1 MGGELLRCL
10 KSWRG
15 NQPDSGT
22 KSPFCGC
29 LSGEH
34 RVNAKDDSLLRHP
47 SLNSW
52 PLFYGIAGL
61 SFAIILVG
69 LATIGIS
76 TPEATVAMIRLS
88 VQVASPCIYLAFVA
102 TALGQ
107 LFPSG
112 FSSWLLRNRRYVGL
126 SFAAGFGWQ
135 AVFIVVLLGL
145 HGDYYATTLHDSA
158 EFITRMLSYTLL
170 LALTMTSF
178 FPVRRAMDPRHWRL
192 LHRVG
197 IWYFWAAIWV
207 SYAETVMAGDT
218 RVIAIVFVISGL
230 LVLTLR
236 CAAFLKQRLAL
247 VVEHPAETTTP

>member
-1 MGGELLRCL
+1 MGER
-10 KSWRG
+10 
-15 NQPDSGT
+15 
-22 KSPFCGC
+22 
-29 LSGEH
+29 
-34 RVNAKDDSLLRHP
+34 RVNARDNSLLLHP
-47 SLNSW
+47 SLNGW
-52 PLFYGIAGL
+52 PLFYVIAGL
-61 SFAIILVG
+61 SFSIILAG
-69 LATIGIS
+69 LASIGTS
-76 TPEATVAMIRLS
+76 TPEATVSMIRLS
-88 VQVASPCIYLAFVA
+88 VQLASPWIYLAFVA

-112 FSSWLLRNRRYVGL
+112 FSSWLLRNRRYIGL

-135 AVFIVVLLGL
+135 AVFIVALLVL

-170 LALTMTSF
+170 LALTVTSF

-230 LVLTLR
+230 LALTLR
-236 CAAFLKQRLAL
+236 CAGFLKKRSAL